1 MKKLF
6 TEEDILR
13 FLYNEMS
20 IRESE
25 AFLDVLYSDEKLWAT
40 FESYQQAVDTLP
52 SLDLEPSQQSLD
64 AVLSFVEDTQPTTT
78 STANPDSTSFPLLS
92 PPARSHQLV
101 MMAIILL
108 ITSLVITSSLFLVSI
123 TDTPTEVQP
132 MGQHMIEEEM
142 PPVPDWEGQ
151 ELNEEI
157 ERIKERIEEL
167 KVPTE

>member
-25 AFLDVLYSDEKLWAT
+25 AFLDVLYSDEKLWTT
-40 FESYQQAVDTLP
+40 FEAYQQAVDTLP
-52 SLDLEPSQQSLD
+52 SLELEPSQQSLD
-64 AVLSFVEDTQPTTT
+64 AVLSFVEDTQPT
-78 STANPDSTSFPLLS
+78 SSQKPDSASFPLLS

-101 MMAIILL
+101 MMAIVLL

-123 TDTPTEVQP
+123 TDTPAEVQP
-132 MGQHMIEEEM
+132 MGQNLVEEEL
-142 PPVPDWEGQ
+142 PSIPDWEGQ

-157 ERIKERIEEL
+157 ERIKDQIEEL

>member
-25 AFLDVLYSDEKLWAT
+25 AFLDVLYSDEKLWST

-52 SLDLEPSQQSLD
+52 SLELEPSQQSLD
-64 AVLSFVEDTQPTTT
+64 AVLSFVEDTQPSN
-78 STANPDSTSFPLLS
+78 STKLDSTSFPLLS

-101 MMAIILL
+101 MMAIVLL
-108 ITSLVITSSLFLVSI
+108 ITSLVITSSLFLVSF

-132 MGQHMIEEEM
+132 MGQNLVEEEL
-142 PPVPDWEGQ
+142 PIVPDWEGE